1 MKIETLLHDEIAMEF
16 EGLRTIEM
24 GTNEYK
30 NTVDGLTKLV
40 DRAIEIDKLDIER
53 EEKCKNREFDR
64 DIKLILMN
72 DERKDRIV
80 KNIIAGISVGSG
92 IVLTVWGTLKSLK
105 FEETGTIT
113 TSAGRSFINKT
124 ISSFLK
130 K

>member
-64 DIKLILMN
+64 DIKLIQMN

-92 IVLTVWGTLKSLK
+92 IALTVWGTLKSLK